1 MKQNS
6 YRAILFDLDGTLVDS
21 IPDLAAGANGML
33 DELCGITLPVETI
46 STYVGKGTEVLVR
59 RCLQDSRIGLPTD
72 DASVKKALEVF
83 NRHYHAVNGRETK
96 VYPGTIEGLEA
107 FRAKGMKLAV
117 VTNKPMEFTQPLLE
131 KIGLAK
137 YFDAV
142 VGGDTCAR
150 KKPDP
155 LPLLHTCGLLGVR
168 PEEALAVGDSINDA
182 LAARAAGIT
191 VLAVPYGYNEGLDV
205 HTLDIDGIVSGIDAA
220 YRWAFEAAEQ
230 ASASA

>member
-1 MKQNS
+1 MKQNP

-33 DELCGITLPVETI
+33 AELCSTTLPVETI
-46 STYVGKGTEVLVR
+46 STYVGKGTEMLVR
-59 RCLQDSRIGLPTD
+59 RCLQDTRIGLPTD
-72 DASVKKALEVF
+72 DASVKKALEIF
-83 NRHYHAVNGRETK
+83 NRHYHAVNGNESK
-96 VYPGTIEGLEA
+96 VYPGAIEGLEA

-117 VTNKPMEFTQPLLE
+117 VTNKPMEFTVPLLE
-131 KIGLAK
+131 KTGLAP

-142 VGGDTCAR
+142 VGGDTCER

-155 LPLLHTCGLLGVR
+155 LPLLHTCELLDVQ
-168 PEEALAVGDSINDA
+168 PDEALAVGDSINDA
-182 LAARAAGIT
+182 LAARAAGIP
-191 VLAVPYGYNEGLDV
+191 VLAVPYGYNEGLDI

-230 ASASA
+230 ASTGA